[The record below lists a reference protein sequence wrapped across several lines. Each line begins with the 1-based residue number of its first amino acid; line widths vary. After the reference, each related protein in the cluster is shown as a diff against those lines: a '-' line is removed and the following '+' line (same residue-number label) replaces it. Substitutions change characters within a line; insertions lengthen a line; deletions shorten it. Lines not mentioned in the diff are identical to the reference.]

1 MREYFGWRKNS
12 DMPEVYVHLSMR
24 NVNEALLKHY
34 GIKVEAAKEDTLT
47 PKVCPWCKTMNSP
60 SARFCQSCNVPL
72 DPVSAT
78 KAAESQKQ
86 KFQFVMDV
94 FSDLAKGASLE
105 DALRDR
111 RKELQALVG

>member
-1 MREYFGWRKNS
+1 MR
-12 DMPEVYVHLSMR
+12 D
-24 NVNEALLKHY
+24 VNEALLKHY
-34 GIKVEAAKEDTLT
+34 GIRVEAAKEDTLT

-60 SARFCQSCNVPL
+60 SARFCQSCNAPL
-72 DPVSAT
+72 DPISAQ
-78 KAAESQKQ
+78 KAAEKQKQ

-111 RKELQALVG
+111 RKELKALVE